1 MKNFDYRDAVVALL
15 VVLVLSSLLILY
27 INSDDKKY
35 DFNKTEQTI
44 SEPTISEPIVSKT
57 VQEVQKEEPHEKT
70 VEEDIVDLES
80 AIAGIVA
87 KKVSKN
93 LPDLDIKSNVSKDG
107 WGISVKDTRKGEY
120 NINVGHG
127 KDGYELDAVDKR
139 DGFSINIGK

>member
-15 VVLVLSSLLILY
+15 IVLVLSLIY
-27 INSDDKKY
+27 SMSNDDIPY
-35 DFNKTEQTI
+35 DNFDKTEQTI
-44 SEPTISEPIVSKT
+44 SKPTISEPIVSKT
-57 VQEVQKEEPHEKT
+57 VHEVQKEEPHEKT

-80 AIAGIVA
+80 AIAGLVA

>member
-15 VVLVLSSLLILY
+15 IVLVLSLIY
-27 INSDDKKY
+27 SMSNDDIPY
-35 DFNKTEQTI
+35 DNFDKTEQTI
-44 SEPTISEPIVSKT
+44 SKPTISEPIVSKT

-127 KDGYELDAVDKR
+127 EHGYELDAVDKR

>member
-1 MKNFDYRDAVVALL
+1 VKNFDYRDMIVALL
-15 VVLVLSSLLILY
+15 VVLVLSLIY
-27 INSDDKKY
+27 SINSDDKPY
-35 DFNKTEQTI
+35 DFNRTEQ
-44 SEPTISEPIVSKT
+44 TISEPIVSKT
-57 VQEVQKEEPHEKT
+57 VEEVKKEEPHEKT

-80 AIAGIVA
+80 SIAGILS
-87 KKVSKN
+87 KKVSKK

-127 KDGYELDAVDKR
+127 KDGYEIDAVDKR

>member
-1 MKNFDYRDAVVALL
+1 MKNFDYRDAVVSLL
-15 VVLVLSSLLILY
+15 VVLVLSLIY
-27 INSDDKKY
+27 SMSNDNIPY
-35 DFNKTEQTI
+35 DNFDKTEQTI

>member
-15 VVLVLSSLLILY
+15 IVLVLSLIY
-27 INSDDKKY
+27 SMSNDDIPY
-35 DFNKTEQTI
+35 DNFDKTEQTI

-80 AIAGIVA
+80 AIAGLVA

>member
-1 MKNFDYRDAVVALL
+1 MKNFDYRDAVVSLL
-15 VVLVLSSLLILY
+15 VVLVLSLIY
-27 INSDDKKY
+27 SMSNDDIPY
-35 DFNKTEQTI
+35 DNFDKTEQTI
-44 SEPTISEPIVSKT
+44 SKPTISEPIVSKT

-80 AIAGIVA
+80 AIAGLVA